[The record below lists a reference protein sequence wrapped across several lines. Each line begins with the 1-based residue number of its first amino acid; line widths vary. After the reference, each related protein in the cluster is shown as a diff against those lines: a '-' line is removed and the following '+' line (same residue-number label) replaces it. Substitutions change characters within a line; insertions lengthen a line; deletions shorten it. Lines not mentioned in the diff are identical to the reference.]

1 MSEGSA
7 SRLVKTLCKGR
18 VPPPGLIP
26 ERLLNCLAAASSA
39 RGKLSKLTN
48 IERLITTFCHREPD
62 HVPCFPMIS
71 GAGRRLTGVSYPEFS
86 LKPEVAAEALLAGF
100 DLIGGEAVVPMLD
113 LSIEAADWGQ
123 TMVYPE
129 HSTPHPDYAD
139 PLIKDVDGY
148 ERLKRIDFKQA
159 NRMQAMLETCRILVR
174 EVGWKGLVSGF
185 AFGPLGIL
193 NMIRGANQLFRDCVN
208 YPEKVLKA
216 IEVITEVAIEYV
228 EAQCDTGV
236 QAVALDTLFASWNG
250 LGKELWEKIEGPFAG
265 ELANAIRRKGCVVV
279 VHNCGDG
286 VYFDSQI
293 RFMEPDVITFAELP
307 DDCRDRKELK
317 QKYGDRVVLMG
328 YVDTP
333 LLSYGTPHDVMEE
346 CRRQIDDLADGG
358 GFILAPGCEF
368 PPNGPL
374 ENALAVVK
382 AAEIYG

>member
-7 SRLVKTLCKGR
+7 GLLLKILLKGR

-26 ERLLNCLAAASSA
+26 EGLLNGFAGISST
-39 RGKLSKLTN
+39 RSHLSGLTN

-71 GAGRRLTGVSYPEFS
+71 GAGRRLTGASYPEFS
-86 LKPEVAAEALLAGF
+86 LKPEAAAEALLAGF

-148 ERLKRIDFKQA
+148 ERLKRIDFKKA
-159 NRMQAMLETCRILVR
+159 NRMQAMLETCRILVS

-185 AFGPLGIL
+185 AFGPLGVL
-193 NMIRGANQLFRDCVN
+193 NMMRGANQLFRDCVN
-208 YPEKVLKA
+208 YPAKVLKA

-250 LGKELWEKIEGPFAG
+250 LSKELWEKIEGPFAR
-265 ELANAIRRKGCVVV
+265 ELANAVRRRGCVVV

-293 RFMEPDVITFAELP
+293 RFMEPEVITFAALP
-307 DDCRDRKELK
+307 DDCKDRKELK
-317 QKYGDRVVLMG
+317 QKYGDQVVLMG

-346 CRRQIDDLADGG
+346 CRRQIEDLADGG

-382 AAEIYG
+382 AAEMYG